1 MDKFWVGTKNAK
13 SWYIFYEL
21 LQKLDIFFNELLQ
34 YHRTFHRILLY
45 ALNNLHTIIYCFKQK
60 QIASLSKIR
69 SQNLDIDKSDL
80 SSHTFKEVTFN
91 LMRYTVVSK
100 ALSYYPNVSRVIVI

>member
-1 MDKFWVGTKNAK
+1 M
-13 SWYIFYEL
+13 
-21 LQKLDIFFNELLQ
+21 QKVDIFFLWIIAKTWYFFKELLQ
-34 YHRTFHRILLY
+34 YYRTFHRILLY
-45 ALNNLHTIIYCFKQK
+45 ALNNLHNIIYCFKQK

-100 ALSYYPNVSRVIVI
+100 ALSYYSNVSRVIVI